1 MSRVSCPLPGLDENT
16 CKTVLGL
23 AERYGVEPGRLISD
37 IAAGLVAGNP
47 WLMFAEG
54 PNYQALLSFIAAA
67 PGLVKAFEYLLFRG
81 FQRLLEHMVLESVE
95 CSPARGGAG
104 CSETTGFELVFGAA
118 SEEAPTMLTLS
129 IGYPVDDRS
138 VILIETSASVT
149 ADTGD
154 ITLEE
159 ADEEATRIARKAAA
173 RTISYA
179 KRTRRYQELED
190 YLAYAGESWWSL
202 SLEPG
207 DGVEDGVP
215 EVTLE
220 LEAAAAPGLILP
232 FDLNPLLDLT
242 AYLAAR
248 LQKEYNR
255 LKKQNKAK

>member
-1 MSRVSCPLPGLDENT
+1 MGHDSCPVPGLDENT

-23 AERYGVEPGRLISD
+23 AERYGVEPTRLVAD
-37 IAAGLVAGNP
+37 IVGGLALSNPWLLFSEKPSYRALRSLVAG
-47 WLMFAEG
+47 
-54 PNYQALLSFIAAA
+54 A
-67 PGLVKAFEYLLFRG
+67 PSLVNAFEYLLFRG
-81 FQRLLEHMVLESVE
+81 FQRLLELMILEDVD
-95 CSPARGGAG
+95 CRPAREGAG

-118 SEEAPTMLTLS
+118 SEEAPTMLTLGV
-129 IGYPVDDRS
+129 GYPVDHRS
-138 VILIETSASVT
+138 AILVEATASIT

-154 ITLEE
+154 ALEE
-159 ADEEATRIARKAAA
+159 ADEEATRIARRAAT

-190 YLAYAGESWWSL
+190 YLAYAGESRWSL

-207 DGVEDGVP
+207 DSVEDGVP

-220 LEAAAAPGLILP
+220 LEAAAPPGLILP
-232 FDLNPLLDLT
+232 FNLNPLLDLT
-242 AYLAAR
+242 AYLADR

>member
-1 MSRVSCPLPGLDENT
+1 LS
-16 CKTVLGL
+16 
-23 AERYGVEPGRLISD
+23 
-37 IAAGLVAGNP
+37 NP
-47 WLMFAEG
+47 WLLFSEK
-54 PNYQALLSFIAAA
+54 PSYRALLSFVAGA
-67 PGLVKAFEYLLFRG
+67 PSFLNAFEYLLFRG
-81 FQRLLEHMVLESVE
+81 FQRLLELMVLEDVD
-95 CSPARGGAG
+95 CYPAREGAG
-104 CSETTGFELVFGAA
+104 CSETTGFQLVFGAA
-118 SEEAPTMLTLS
+118 SEEAPTMLTLG
-129 IGYPVDDRS
+129 IGYPVDHRS
-138 VILIETSASVT
+138 VILIEATASIT

-154 ITLEE
+154 TGSGE
-159 ADEEATRIARKAAA
+159 ADEEATRIARRAAT

-207 DGVEDGVP
+207 DAVRDGVP

-242 AYLAAR
+242 AYLADR

-255 LKKQNKAK
+255 LKKQNKTK